1 MRLPLVKTL
10 KEKSTKDKD
19 KDNSNANTGEKH
31 QNGETENKKEE
42 NKEKINDN
50 NNNNNTDV
58 DSKEKK
64 EKDKSE
70 NENENNKES
79 NDIKDDKNLDKL
91 SNEEKEQKKEKE
103 ENISDTL
110 VSSINDSEEE
120 KEQEKEEEEEEED
133 IIDKDKNK
141 QIIYDELLTHL
152 FNFLDNESSLKNNVL
167 SGYFT
172 KIINYLLKK
181 NTILILEYFVKN
193 DKYLLNK
200 LLNRIGQASI
210 CNIVENILNS
220 LTEYLIDD
228 SDLYFHHILEYIINL
243 ISKEDSNEDTV
254 EFICQLLINSIV
266 YNNNKQF
273 ALFLESTL
281 IEKIKD
287 EIKALYQNK
296 EKNET
301 KIIYMIEL
309 VTKMNNNILINLE
322 NRITPNN
329 NFDAVKV
336 EIINLIKLNDRNSYQ
351 YCNINDNKASSET
364 IFNAYTSNLQKYCLS
379 INNICLTVIND
390 IITSNNN
397 NKDNS
402 KFGINNIYKYEFLC
416 SVFDLY
422 MNNLQF
428 DVDIRVFINEKIND
442 LIKTNIFK
450 EAIKLFFIFKN
461 NNFYANIFTLIIQI
475 TTNEKSPK
483 ELIDNILL
491 IEEKNQEKDL
501 INLIIND
508 IINNLKYIFEE
519 SKNEMF
525 NLSFAH
531 DVFILNTIF
540 NSTNEY
546 FKEIIDKSPR
556 QKFFYEM
563 FIENIMKLFN
573 KKLYKINDKI
583 EQKKP
588 DLYNPYFDAR
598 KEQSD
603 TDIPFT
609 LQSFNEII
617 SLYLNVYEK
626 YNKNED
632 YKEILKENEELL
644 EVSIYLIY
652 HFIYNYRR
660 EEKKKKLKSK
670 WKKKNRKMKIKMK
683 KKIKM
688 KIMHK
693 L

>member
-1 MRLPLVKTL
+1 MLQLFQHQLSLFLLLFRIHKLQNKVHYFFSEKKINQTL
-10 KEKSTKDKD
+10 LRIVLKWQHLKLRY
-19 KDNSNANTGEKH
+19 
-31 QNGETENKKEE
+31 NKK
-42 NKEKINDN
+42 
-50 NNNNNTDV
+50 
-58 DSKEKK
+58 
-64 EKDKSE
+64 
-70 NENENNKES
+70 
-79 NDIKDDKNLDKL
+79 
-91 SNEEKEQKKEKE
+91 
-103 ENISDTL
+103 
-110 VSSINDSEEE
+110 
-120 KEQEKEEEEEEED
+120 
-133 IIDKDKNK
+133 
-141 QIIYDELLTHL
+141 
-152 FNFLDNESSLKNNVL
+152 
-167 SGYFT
+167 
-172 KIINYLLKK
+172 
-181 NTILILEYFVKN
+181 
-193 DKYLLNK
+193 
-200 LLNRIGQASI
+200 
-210 CNIVENILNS
+210 
-220 LTEYLIDD
+220 
-228 SDLYFHHILEYIINL
+228 
-243 ISKEDSNEDTV
+243 
-254 EFICQLLINSIV
+254 
-266 YNNNKQF
+266 F

-287 EIKALYQNK
+287 EIKSLYQNK

-397 NKDNS
+397 NNDNS

-519 SKNEMF
+519 SKNEMY

-546 FKEIIDKSPR
+546 IKEIIEKSPR

-563 FIENIMKLFN
+563 L
-573 KKLYKINDKI
+573 
-583 EQKKP
+583 
-588 DLYNPYFDAR
+588 
-598 KEQSD
+598 
-603 TDIPFT
+603 
-609 LQSFNEII
+609 
-617 SLYLNVYEK
+617 
-626 YNKNED
+626 
-632 YKEILKENEELL
+632 
-644 EVSIYLIY
+644 
-652 HFIYNYRR
+652 
-660 EEKKKKLKSK
+660 
-670 WKKKNRKMKIKMK
+670 
-683 KKIKM
+683 
-688 KIMHK
+688 
-693 L
+693 

>member
-1 MRLPLVKTL
+1 M
-10 KEKSTKDKD
+10 
-19 KDNSNANTGEKH
+19 
-31 QNGETENKKEE
+31 
-42 NKEKINDN
+42 
-50 NNNNNTDV
+50 
-58 DSKEKK
+58 
-64 EKDKSE
+64 
-70 NENENNKES
+70 
-79 NDIKDDKNLDKL
+79 
-91 SNEEKEQKKEKE
+91 
-103 ENISDTL
+103 
-110 VSSINDSEEE
+110 SINE
-120 KEQEKEEEEEEED
+120 
-133 IIDKDKNK
+133 
-141 QIIYDELLTHL
+141 
-152 FNFLDNESSLKNNVL
+152 
-167 SGYFT
+167 
-172 KIINYLLKK
+172 
-181 NTILILEYFVKN
+181 
-193 DKYLLNK
+193 
-200 LLNRIGQASI
+200 
-210 CNIVENILNS
+210 
-220 LTEYLIDD
+220 
-228 SDLYFHHILEYIINL
+228 
-243 ISKEDSNEDTV
+243 
-254 EFICQLLINSIV
+254 
-266 YNNNKQF
+266 
-273 ALFLESTL
+273 
-281 IEKIKD
+281 
-287 EIKALYQNK
+287 
-296 EKNET
+296 
-301 KIIYMIEL
+301 
-309 VTKMNNNILINLE
+309 
-322 NRITPNN
+322 
-329 NFDAVKV
+329 
-336 EIINLIKLNDRNSYQ
+336 
-351 YCNINDNKASSET
+351 
-364 IFNAYTSNLQKYCLS
+364 
-379 INNICLTVIND
+379 ICLTVIND

-428 DVDIRVFINEKIND
+428 DVDIRVFISKKIND

-483 ELIDNILL
+483 ELIDTILL

-546 FKEIIDKSPR
+546 IKEIIEKSPR

-588 DLYNPYFDAR
+588 DLFNPYFDAQ

-652 HFIYNYRR
+652 HYIYNYRR

>member
-1 MRLPLVKTL
+1 MP
-10 KEKSTKDKD
+10 
-19 KDNSNANTGEKH
+19 
-31 QNGETENKKEE
+31 
-42 NKEKINDN
+42 IN
-50 NNNNNTDV
+50 
-58 DSKEKK
+58 E
-64 EKDKSE
+64 
-70 NENENNKES
+70 
-79 NDIKDDKNLDKL
+79 
-91 SNEEKEQKKEKE
+91 
-103 ENISDTL
+103 
-110 VSSINDSEEE
+110 
-120 KEQEKEEEEEEED
+120 
-133 IIDKDKNK
+133 
-141 QIIYDELLTHL
+141 
-152 FNFLDNESSLKNNVL
+152 
-167 SGYFT
+167 
-172 KIINYLLKK
+172 
-181 NTILILEYFVKN
+181 
-193 DKYLLNK
+193 
-200 LLNRIGQASI
+200 
-210 CNIVENILNS
+210 
-220 LTEYLIDD
+220 
-228 SDLYFHHILEYIINL
+228 
-243 ISKEDSNEDTV
+243 
-254 EFICQLLINSIV
+254 
-266 YNNNKQF
+266 
-273 ALFLESTL
+273 
-281 IEKIKD
+281 
-287 EIKALYQNK
+287 
-296 EKNET
+296 
-301 KIIYMIEL
+301 
-309 VTKMNNNILINLE
+309 
-322 NRITPNN
+322 
-329 NFDAVKV
+329 
-336 EIINLIKLNDRNSYQ
+336 
-351 YCNINDNKASSET
+351 
-364 IFNAYTSNLQKYCLS
+364 
-379 INNICLTVIND
+379 ICLTVIND

-428 DVDIRVFINEKIND
+428 DVDIRVFISEKIND

-483 ELIDNILL
+483 ELIDTILL

-546 FKEIIDKSPR
+546 IKEIIEKSPR

-588 DLYNPYFDAR
+588 DLFNPYFDAQ

-652 HFIYNYRR
+652 HYIYNYRR

-670 WKKKNRKMKIKMK
+670 WKKKNRKMRIKTK